1 VKRRKHWE
9 NFWSKARPRNVT
21 WYQESPE
28 ISLGLIEATGIDR
41 DARILDVGGGASTLV
56 DGLLDRGFEN
66 ISVLDLSNS
75 AIGHAKARLGTRSEQ
90 VSWANE
96 DVTTFHA
103 DEPIDLW
110 HDRAVLHFLTKQRDR
125 DLYARALSE
134 SLAPE
139 GHVIIAT
146 FALDGPKRCSGLRVL
161 RYGSREIS
169 TLLGPDFQLL
179 EILRETHVAP
189 GKIEQ
194 RFTYFRLQR
203 QR

>member
-1 VKRRKHWE
+1 M
-9 NFWSKARPRNVT
+9 
-21 WYQESPE
+21 
-28 ISLGLIEATGIDR
+28 
-41 DARILDVGGGASTLV
+41 DVGGGPSTLV
-56 DGLLDRGFEN
+56 DGLLDSGFEN

-75 AIGHAKARLGTRSEQ
+75 AISHAKSRLGTRSEQ
-90 VSWANE
+90 VSWVRE

-103 DEPIDLW
+103 DEQIDLW
-110 HDRAVLHFLTKQRDR
+110 HDRAVLHFLTKKRDR
-125 DLYARALSE
+125 ELYARALSE

-169 TLLGPDFQLL
+169 ALLGPDFQLL
-179 EILRETHVAP
+179 EILRETHLAP